1 MNKRYVAKLLAVLG
15 VRSALLGREGQSKER
30 ERAPSRV
37 VVHWVILFLL
47 IAAAAFASDAKSEGI
62 LTCVEIGCGNEVPL
76 HCFSWEEDDIVW
88 TCWEGYREGGPAPF

>member
-1 MNKRYVAKLLAVLG
+1 MYDFLSLR
-15 VRSALLGREGQSKER
+15 VRSALRGRKGQSKER
-30 ERAPSRV
+30 AHAPSRV
-37 VVHWVILFLL
+37 VAHWVILFLL

-76 HCFSWEEDDIVW
+76 HCFSWEEEDIVW